1 MRVQRG
7 EKVKN
12 LKRRISRFY
21 CAHPNALRLSF
32 CGQVLEDNNTLH
44 ECKVKNGDNIYVWM
58 AFSAGAGAG
67 KRIRQQKARFSY
79 GFNQVRATGKRLTKP
94 MGDASNLDDSK
105 EVESDLSSSKEV
117 EPDSSSSI
125 CGQTSQQTQQDTGP
139 VTNKGTKS
147 SKSPLE
153 TFAASSTADLKVP
166 AVVSQQRVRFK
177 QPYKKL
183 HGKRKNDMENTIG
196 HITQVAGEKMLPD
209 LTPKTRMKSLGGAL
223 SSYVNRHV
231 KEEDRGKYYEMYGLV
246 CCKLC
251 TQTQT
256 IYLFLLYRCCA
267 T

>member
-44 ECKVKNGDNIYVWM
+44 ECKVKNGDIIYVWM

-79 GFNQVRATGKRLTKP
+79 GVDQVRATGKRLTQP

-105 EVESDLSSSKEV
+105 EVES
-117 EPDSSSSI
+117 DSSSSI

-139 VTNKGTKS
+139 ITNKGTKF
-147 SKSPLE
+147 SKSPFG

-166 AVVSQQRVRFK
+166 AVVTQQRTRFG
-177 QPYKKL
+177 QPYEKL
-183 HGKRKNDMENTIG
+183 HGKRQNDMENTIG

-231 KEEDRGKYYEMYGLV
+231 KEEDRGKYYEMYCFV

-256 IYLFLLYRCCA
+256 IYLLLLYRFCA